1 MNRIRTLLLAAVLL
15 AAPAV
20 AAGPATPP
28 ADLAKVTAADFSWLA
43 GAWKGEIGGDLIDEQ
58 WTPPAGGAML
68 GMFRWLKGEKVVVYE
83 LLALEQRPEGPVLM
97 LRHFKP
103 GLVAWEDKEG
113 AIPFYLTSYKPGEG
127 VFDNRNP
134 DNPIRII
141 YRKDGEAL
149 VAVLERVKDGKPASD
164 VFRYTRR

>member
-1 MNRIRTLLLAAVLL
+1 MNRFLILAAVLL
-15 AAPAV
+15 AVPAF
-20 AAGPATPP
+20 AADPQTPP
-28 ADLAKVTAADFSWLA
+28 RTDHSKVTVADFSWLA
-43 GAWKGEIGGDLIDEQ
+43 GAWKGEIGGDFIDEQ
-58 WTPPAGGAML
+58 WAPPAGGAML
-68 GMFRWLKGEKVVVYE
+68 GTFRWLKGEKVVVYE

-127 VFDNRNP
+127 VFDNRSP
-134 DNPIRII
+134 DTPIRII

-149 VAVLERVKDGKPASD
+149 VSVLERVKDGKPASD

>member
-1 MNRIRTLLLAAVLL
+1 MNRFRTLFLIAVLL
-15 AAPAV
+15 AAPAL
-20 AAGPATPP
+20 AAETGTPA
-28 ADLAKVTAADFSWLA
+28 ADLAKVTVADFSWLA
-43 GAWKGEIGGDLIDEQ
+43 GAWKGEIGGDLIEEQ

-113 AIPFYLTSYKPGEG
+113 AIPFHLVSYKPGEG
-127 VFDNRNP
+127 VFDNRDP
-134 DNPIRII
+134 GKPVRLI
-141 YRKDGEAL
+141 YRKEGEAL
-149 VAVLERVKDGKPASD
+149 VAVLERTEDGKPVSD
-164 VFRYTRR
+164 TFRYNRR